1 MRESQKRKDAFD
13 AKDTASAAVE
23 KTLVNANEKGNKKK
37 TKKVPAKKR
46 KVDDENDK
54 NDLDED

>member
-37 TKKVPAKKR
+37 TKR